1 VSLTE
6 GERVAR
12 LEPPRGRP
20 RVVID
25 TDAANEVDDQFAIAH
40 ALLAPERLEVE
51 ALYAAPFQDAGRSGP
66 AEGMRRSADEI
77 GRVLEALGPLPGRD
91 APPPVLAGSTAWLP
105 GPGTP
110 VESAAAHDLLAR
122 AAAGPGLLHVVAL
135 AAPTTVASALLL
147 DPALAERVV
156 VVWLGG
162 NPSSWPT
169 AREFNLEQDVH
180 ASRVLLDSGV
190 PLVHVPCLG
199 VTEHLRISLA
209 ELERDARGHSRI
221 GAYLT
226 DLVGALHD
234 DHVGR
239 TKTIWDLG
247 PGAWLIEPSWVPTQ
261 LVPSPVLTD
270 GLTWSQ
276 DPARHLVREA
286 RAADR
291 DAVFADLLRRVR
303 AAPS

>member
-1 VSLTE
+1 MSLTE
-6 GERVAR
+6 AERVAR
-12 LEPPRGRP
+12 LEPPAGRP

-25 TDAANEVDDQFAIAH
+25 TDAANEVDDQFALAQ
-40 ALLAPERLEVE
+40 ALLAPERLAVE
-51 ALYAAPFQDAGRSGP
+51 ALYAAPFHNAGSTGP
-66 AEGMRRSADEI
+66 AEGVRRSREEI
-77 GRVLEALGPLPGRD
+77 HRVLDALGAP
-91 APPPVLAGSTAWLP
+91 APPPVLDGSPAWLP
-105 GPGTP
+105 GPGAP
-110 VESAAAHDLLAR
+110 VESEAAHDLVAR
-122 AAAGPGLLHVVAL
+122 AAAGPHPLHVVAL

-147 DPALAERVV
+147 DPSLAERVV

-162 NPSSWPT
+162 NPSTWPT
-169 AREFNLEQDVH
+169 AREFNLEQDLH

-209 ELERDARGHSRI
+209 ELERDVRDHSRI

-226 DLVGALHD
+226 ALVAALHD
-234 DHVGR
+234 DHLGR

-247 PGAWLIEPSWVPTQ
+247 PGAWLLDPSWVPTQ

-270 GLTWSQ
+270 ALTWSR

-286 RAADR
+286 RAVDR
-291 DAVFADLLRRVR
+291 DAVFGDLLRRLR
-303 AAPS
+303 AAPGGG